1 MAQAFPSARLVGI
14 DGDAHSLSKA
24 EENLVAAGVRDRVSL
39 RKQTFESVDIEGG
52 CDFVYINISL
62 HEARDKVAT
71 VVNCFRA
78 LNAGGMLAVS
88 EFPFPEDQ
96 ASLRGDGGDLLSLI
110 QLHEVY
116 FGGHH
121 LTVREGQN
129 LLKDAGF
136 TDIGAITVTPL
147 HVVHHGIRPV

>member
-1 MAQAFPSARLVGI
+1 
-14 DGDAHSLSKA
+14 
-24 EENLVAAGVRDRVSL
+24 
-39 RKQTFESVDIEGG
+39 
-52 CDFVYINISL
+52 
-62 HEARDKVAT
+62 
-71 VVNCFRA
+71 
-78 LNAGGMLAVS
+78 MLAVS